1 MKNKRMTIL
10 ITLAVVIALFSG
22 CSIGINPSVA
32 NTQFGMQALHY
43 EFIIVL
49 ISLIGGIGCII
60 GRNNP
65 NNTRITGSIEWIV
78 EASGFTSRLINC
90 LSRNRINDYRFLV
103 NFKKSTEHKSKET
116 KLINMATLFI
126 DL

>member
-10 ITLAVVIALFSG
+10 IILAVVIALFSG
-22 CSIGINPSVA
+22 CSIDINPSVA

-60 GRNNP
+60 AGIIL
-65 NNTRITGSIEWIV
+65 TILGFTGSIEWIV
-78 EASGFTSRLINC
+78 EASGFTSRLINASPGIV
-90 LSRNRINDYRFLV
+90 LMIIGFWLTLKSRLNIKA
-103 NFKKSTEHKSKET
+103 KKQ
-116 KLINMATLFI
+116 N
-126 DL
+126 